1 MLTYEET
8 MNQGTAEWAPVLTAL
23 AEAGLPATFTQTGGM
38 NAALDVN
45 LEGGYYLLI
54 TDGQE
59 PLTWHRADLD
69 AWGVGLYRGDDAGDG
84 PLAFDETADVGVDA
98 LLALVQR
105 VLGQWAK
112 THRG

>member
-8 MNQGTAEWAPVLTAL
+8 MNRGTAEWAPVLTAL
-23 AEAGLPATFTQTGGM
+23 AQAGLPATFTQTGGM
-38 NAALDVN
+38 NAALDVT

-59 PLTWHRADLD
+59 PLTWHRADLE

-84 PLAFDETADVGVDA
+84 PLAFDETSDVEVDSLLSLVRRVIRDWA
-98 LLALVQR
+98 LTR
-105 VLGQWAK
+105 R
-112 THRG
+112 T